1 MRVKGW
7 GKPWEN
13 FREEQGWN
21 HLLSGYKVH
30 SLRPFPWKSSLQGKW
45 TFPGK
50 QLEHGVPLHHLS
62 SPFAC
67 GADVQ
72 TSQTLPIWCL
82 TQHRQFGAAVPPVAT
97 CLGPCEVSG
106 VAIKSISR
114 FRPMFKCS
122 VNTAL
127 CLAFSCGRVKE
138 PAQPSLCQAIFGRWP
153 VCK

>member
-1 MRVKGW
+1 M
-7 GKPWEN
+7 
-13 FREEQGWN
+13 
-21 HLLSGYKVH
+21 
-30 SLRPFPWKSSLQGKW
+30 
-45 TFPGK
+45 
-50 QLEHGVPLHHLS
+50 PLHLLS

-67 GADVQ
+67 GALVQ

-82 TQHRQFGAAVPPVAT
+82 TQHRQFGAAVPPMAT

-127 CLAFSCGRVKE
+127 RLAFSCGRVEE
-138 PAQPSLCQAIFGRWP
+138 PAQPRQFLVGDLCASSRKLHTHISARQATVPAVGQCHPAWSWEGKAGDRWQQPGRLCAPWDLEP
-153 VCK
+153 PGQ